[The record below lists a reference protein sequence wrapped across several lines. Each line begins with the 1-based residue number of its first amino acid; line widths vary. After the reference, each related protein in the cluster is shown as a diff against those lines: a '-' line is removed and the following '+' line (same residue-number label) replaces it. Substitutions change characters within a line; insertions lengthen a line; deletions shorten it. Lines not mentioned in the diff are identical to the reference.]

1 MSIASRL
8 LVSLLGYLRQ
18 CKFTQLIRLTALFS
32 GGVWLLSVPAVFALT
47 PADLALQPSYVQGAV
62 VRGKAPANTQVFVG
76 DRALRLSADGQ
87 FVFGIGRDT
96 KKDQRL
102 TLVDGSGNKSIL
114 DIGVQ
119 ARSYNI
125 QRVEGVPEKTVNP
138 PEEDLARIRK
148 ESSLAYRA
156 RDIDSALTDFSSTFI
171 WPLIGPITGVYGS
184 QRVYNGTPKNP
195 HFGVDVARPTG
206 TVVTAPAGGVVRLAY
221 DDMYFSG
228 GTLIVDHGHGLT
240 STFIHLSAILVQE
253 GQRVE
258 LGDAIAKVGATGRA
272 TGPHLDWRM
281 NWYEHRVDPQTLVG
295 PMPKP

>member
-1 MSIASRL
+1 L
-8 LVSLLGYLRQ
+8 LL
-18 CKFTQLIRLTALFS
+18 A
-32 GGVWLLSVPAVFALT
+32 PAAFALT
-47 PADLALQPSYVQGAV
+47 AADLALQPSYKQGAV

-102 TLVDGSGNKSIL
+102 TLVDAEGKKSIV

-119 ARSYNI
+119 ARRYNI

-148 ESSLAYRA
+148 ESSLAYQA
-156 RDIDSALTDFSSTFI
+156 RDIDSALTDFTSAFV
-171 WPLIGPITGVYGS
+171 WPLVGPITGVYGS

-195 HFGVDVARPTG
+195 HFGVDVARPKG
-206 TVVTAPAGGVVRLAY
+206 SLVTAPAGGIVRLAY

-228 GTLIVDHGHGLT
+228 GTLIVDHGPGLT

-258 LGDAIAKVGATGRA
+258 QGDAIAKVGATGRA

-295 PMPKP
+295 PMPKH